1 MNSPAVFKWKN
12 ISVIAFLVLR
22 CLQVSVGG
30 SSKSGS
36 VRSKGSTS
44 TPNRK
49 VRSNIIMFKV

>member
-44 TPNRK
+44 PNRK